1 MGLRLVAKT
10 FLHLYL
16 KGGDW
21 RLAITKERKEELVAQ
36 YADLLD
42 RSRAII
48 FTEYRGLSNV
58 ELTKL
63 RRAIREAGGVYHV
76 TKLSLLKRAM
86 EDAGY
91 PFPDYLD
98 GAPFALGFCFDEV
111 PSVAKALTE
120 YAEDVEE
127 FVIRG
132 GLMEGQPLTFAQIE
146 KLSDMPPLEVLRAQ
160 LLGLLDAPAA
170 NLVGVVQAAV
180 GQVVNVLNAYVDK
193 GEEYAPSAAQAA
205 VEPVAE
211 APAVEEAEAEPVPES
226 VEEPAVE
233 EPVDEVIEE
242 PVDEPGDAADEAA
255 DAEAE

>member
-1 MGLRLVAKT
+1 MGLRPVAKT
-10 FLHLYL
+10 FSIRHL

-21 RLAITKERKEELVAQ
+21 RLAITTERKEELVAQ
-36 YADLLD
+36 YTDLLE

-48 FTEYRGLSNV
+48 FTEYRGLSGA

-86 EDAGY
+86 EETGN
-91 PFPDYLD
+91 PLPDYLD
-98 GAPFALGFCFDEV
+98 GVPFALSFCFDEV
-111 PSVAKALTE
+111 PGMAKALTE

-132 GLMEGQPLTFAQIE
+132 GLMEGQFLTFAEIE
-146 KLSDMPPLEVLRAQ
+146 ALSDMPPLDVLRAQ

-170 NLVGVVQAAV
+170 NLVGVIQAAV

-193 GEEYAPSAAQAA
+193 GEEYAPPAAEAVVEAVEEPAA
-205 VEPVAE
+205 EEPAAASVAEAPAEEVAEAEEPVAE
-211 APAVEEAEAEPVPES
+211 AVEET
-226 VEEPAVE
+226 
-233 EPVDEVIEE
+233 
-242 PVDEPGDAADEAA
+242 VDEPVDAADEAA
-255 DAEAE
+255 E

>member
-1 MGLRLVAKT
+1 M
-10 FLHLYL
+10 
-16 KGGDW
+16 
-21 RLAITKERKEELVAQ
+21 AITRERKEKLVAQ

-42 RSRAII
+42 RSRAIF

-98 GAPFALGFCFDEV
+98 GVPFALGFCFDEV
-111 PSVAKALTE
+111 PSVAKAMTE

-132 GLMEGQPLTFAQIE
+132 GLMEGQLLTFAQIE

-160 LLGLLDAPAA
+160 LLGLFDAPAA
-170 NLVGVVQAAV
+170 NLVGVIQAAV
-180 GQVVNVLNAYVDK
+180 GQVVNVMNAYVDK
-193 GEEYAPSAAQAA
+193 GEEYVPSAAQAA
-205 VEPVAE
+205 EPVAE
-211 APAVEEAEAEPVPES
+211 APAAAEAVEEAEAEPVAES
-226 VEEPAVE
+226 VEEPVAEEPAVE
-233 EPVDEVIEE
+233 EPAEE
-242 PVDEPGDAADEAA
+242 AVEETVDEPGDAADEAA

>member
-1 MGLRLVAKT
+1 MGLRPVAKT
-10 FLHLYL
+10 FLHLHL

-21 RLAITKERKEELVAQ
+21 RLAITRERKEKLVAQ

-98 GAPFALGFCFDEV
+98 GVPFALGFCFDEV

-205 VEPVAE
+205 VEPATE
-211 APAVEEAEAEPVPES
+211 APAAAEAVEEAEAEPVTES
-226 VEEPAVE
+226 VEEPVE
-233 EPVDEVIEE
+233 EPAEEVVDEA
-242 PVDEPGDAADEAA
+242 VDEPGDAAD
-255 DAEAE
+255 AEAE

>member
-1 MGLRLVAKT
+1 
-10 FLHLYL
+10 
-16 KGGDW
+16 
-21 RLAITKERKEELVAQ
+21 LAITRERKEELVAQ
-36 YADLLD
+36 YTDLLE

-48 FTEYRGLSNV
+48 FTEYRGLSGT

-76 TKLSLLKRAM
+76 AKLSLLKRAM
-86 EDAGY
+86 EETGN

-98 GAPFALGFCFDEV
+98 GTPFALGFCFDEV
-111 PSVAKALTE
+111 PSMAKALTD

-132 GLMEGQPLTFAQIE
+132 GLMEGQFLTFAQIE
-146 KLSDMPPLEVLRAQ
+146 ALSDMPPLEVVQAQ

-170 NLVGVVQAAV
+170 NLVGVIQAAV

-193 GEEYAPSAAQAA
+193 GEEYVTPAAEAA
-205 VEPVAE
+205 VEA
-211 APAVEEAEAEPVPES
+211 

-233 EPVDEVIEE
+233 EPVAQAPAEEAEVEVEAEE
-242 PVDEPGDAADEAA
+242 PAAEAVEEIEDEPAGGTDEAA
-255 DAEAE
+255 E

>member
-1 MGLRLVAKT
+1 
-10 FLHLYL
+10 
-16 KGGDW
+16 
-21 RLAITKERKEELVAQ
+21 LAITKERKEELVAQ

-48 FTEYRGLSNV
+48 FTEYRGLSNI

-63 RRAIREAGGVYHV
+63 RSAIREAGGVYHV

-86 EDAGY
+86 DDAGY

-111 PSVAKALTE
+111 PSVAKALTD
-120 YAEDVEE
+120 YAEEVEE

-132 GLMEGQPLTFAQIE
+132 GLMEGQALTFAQIE
-146 KLSDMPPLEVLRAQ
+146 KLSNMPPLEVVRAQ

-170 NLVGVVQAAV
+170 NLVGVIQAAV

-211 APAVEEAEAEPVPES
+211 APAAEEVAEPVAES
-226 VEEPAVE
+226 VEEPVAEEPVVE
-233 EPVDEVIEE
+233 EPAEE
-242 PVDEPGDAADEAA
+242 TVDEPGDAADEAA